1 MINNTMPRQARLDA
15 TRVLHYKFKSKLI
28 IQDLTLGVPLGV
40 PLVAEIRDKFIF
52 GLLKLIKGLSYF
64 RNNPNIE
71 SLCKF

>member
-1 MINNTMPRQARLDA
+1 MPRQARLDA

-28 IQDLTLGVPLGV
+28 IQDLTLGVPL
-40 PLVAEIRDKFIF
+40 VAEIRDGFIF

-71 SLCKF
+71 SLCIEV